1 MNGIEERLQ
10 EHYKEGLQYFS
21 ESNIFGLFLQG
32 SQNYNL
38 DTPYSDV
45 DTKLLIIPTL
55 REVALNLQPVSTT
68 HVRKNNE
75 HIDFKDIRL
84 MIQTFRKQ
92 NINFIECLFTSY
104 YIVNPDYFDIY
115 GEMYDKREEIAHYDT
130 CYAVKS
136 MCGQVRQKRKY
147 LCNDSEGRYSNII
160 KFGYD
165 PKELHHIMRFEEF
178 MDRYINGE
186 SFEDCLHTK
195 QADYLK
201 EVKLGKYS
209 LEDAVKIADEYA
221 ERVEDMTQKYLST
234 YPDKEKNKEVAEFLD
249 YIQEKIIRRAFEKE
263 LVGRNF

>member
-1 MNGIEERLQ
+1 MNIEKRLQ

-21 ESNIFGLFLQG
+21 ESNVFGLFLQG

-55 REVALNLQPVSTT
+55 HEIALNLQPISTT
-68 HVRKNNE
+68 HVRENNE

-92 NINFIECLFTSY
+92 NINFIECLFTPY
-104 YIVNPDYFDIY
+104 FIINPEYIDIY
-115 GEMYDKREEIAHYDT
+115 KEMYDKKEEIAHYDT

-136 MCGQVRQKRKY
+136 MYGQVKQKRKY
-147 LCNDSEGRYSNII
+147 LCNDSEGRHANIMR
-160 KFGYD
+160 FGYD

-178 MDRYINGE
+178 MRRYIAGE

-201 EVKLGKYS
+201 KVKLGCYS
-209 LEDAVKIADEYA
+209 LEEAIILADEYTNK
-221 ERVEDMTQKYLST
+221 VEKMADEYLSNHLNE
-234 YPDKEKNKEVAEFLD
+234 EKNKEVDEFLD

>member
-1 MNGIEERLQ
+1 MNELLEKRLQ
-10 EHYKEGLQYFS
+10 EHYEESLQYFPQD
-21 ESNIFGLFLQG
+21 NIFGLFLQG

-45 DTKLLIIPTL
+45 DTKLLVIPTL
-55 REVALNLQPVSTT
+55 HEVALNLQPVSTT
-68 HVRKNNE
+68 HVRANNE

-92 NINFIECLFTSY
+92 NINFIECLFTPY
-104 YIVNPDYFDIY
+104 FIINHKYIDIY

-147 LCNDSEGRYSNII
+147 LCNDSEGRHANIV
-160 KFGYD
+160 KYGYD

-178 MDRYINGE
+178 MRRYIAGE

-195 QADYLK
+195 QVDYLK
-201 EVKLGKYS
+201 SVKLGKYS
-209 LEDAVKIADEYA
+209 LEEAIKLADKYVDKVEKMADEYL
-221 ERVEDMTQKYLST
+221 VTHLN
-234 YPDKEKNKEVAEFLD
+234 KEKNKEVDEFLD
-249 YIQEKIIRRAFEKE
+249 YIQEKIIRRAFTAE
-263 LVGRNF
+263 LLNN